1 MFWKVFLSLLRV
13 GTRSIISW
21 QYPMDAEEVF
31 VMWGWQITR
40 SLFSTRRLLF
50 LVCWSFS
57 CHLWFHTF
65 ITWASVSV
73 SGNDTQH
80 SCYFSLRVLFYL
92 QSFLFDWSVLSL
104 VIIYHRRLWSMLSLS
119 HCWQHC
125 YSYQCYLK
133 YIQQCCVFITKWN
146 TKLWSSCNSE
156 LRLSPTQH
164 HNFKM

>member
-1 MFWKVFLSLLRV
+1 MSALAVSFLGSIPWMLKKCVCHV
-13 GTRSIISW
+13 GL
-21 QYPMDAEEVF
+21 
-31 VMWGWQITR
+31 TR
-40 SLFSTRRLLF
+40 SLFSTCRLLF

-80 SCYFSLRVLFYL
+80 SCYFSLRVLLYL